1 MITLDVTTKPIKKVI
16 RRAYVRRELM
26 ALGRI
31 LKFLALVFLGGY
43 ALNLIIQALFLFI

>member
-1 MITLDVTTKPIKKVI
+1 MITLDINTAAIKKLR

-31 LKFLALVFLGGY
+31 LNFLALVFLGGY